1 MIATIIDNDTQVTDV
16 NGNGTIDASEKAN
29 LSVRDVVV
37 DEKAG
42 TATFDLVLSKATS
55 TNFSVAYSTTDG
67 TAAAGTDF
75 TAASGS
81 VTFAAGQT
89 SQRVTVNIV
98 DDSTLEGNEYFHLN
112 LGAITGSSEVLIADG
127 VGTAFIGAND
137 QTPTAAPIISASDLI
152 VSESDGYAEFTVRL
166 SAPASS
172 PITVQYAMASGSAS
186 YSSGDYES
194 KPGILTFAVGTTT
207 QTVRIPLNDDT
218 IVEDTESFYLELY
231 GAKDASGN
239 VVKIANN
246 KLIATIIDN
255 DSSTYQPMIYGL
267 GNDVYVINATNQY
280 VAETLNGGID
290 TVQSSI
296 TYSLVDTDGDNA
308 FGANVENLTLTGS
321 ADINGTGNALN
332 NFLVGNSGANTLT
345 GDAGNDTLTG
355 GAGADRFQVNAAL
368 LYDPQSNTSYTDTIT
383 DFQVGVGG
391 DVLAGFTSGLSNY
404 TSGANPFTSGHA
416 RLTQSGTDTLLE
428 IDTDGTN
435 GSAPFRTA
443 AILQNVAKSSLV
455 AANLDG
461 FAPSGAT
468 TGGGTGTGGQPT
480 PAGPQDDFVVLQAS
494 SPGTVGAGVGN
505 DVYLL
510 SGSMIPAGKAITLS
524 DAQGTNSIQLASGLQ
539 ISSAQ
544 VAANALKLNLANGS
558 SITVLGAS
566 QFTYEAG
573 GNSTAGIDQPDLGYA
588 QFVQSI
594 LGVSVPTSGA
604 VTSGLVTIGS
614 SVSPASATPAGPQDD
629 FVVLQASSPGTVG
642 AGVGND
648 VYLLS
653 GSMIPAGKAITLSDA
668 QGTNSIQ
675 LASGLQISSAQV
687 AANALKLNLANGS
700 SITVLGASQFTYEAG
715 GNSTAG
721 IDQPDLG
728 YAQFV
733 QSILGVSVPTSG
745 AVTSGPVTIGSTA
758 SSATPVSGNQTVVAT
773 AQADV
778 FSFDVAAALA
788 DTAGTNTQAGISG
801 FSASS
806 DKLQIDLPVANASLT
821 TLAQL
826 NGVQGVAV
834 QDDPFAGDTLIDF
847 GNDANGGQSVALRLI
862 GITDP
867 ATVQIQVV

>member
-1 MIATIIDNDTQVTDV
+1 
-16 NGNGTIDASEKAN
+16 
-29 LSVRDVVV
+29 
-37 DEKAG
+37 
-42 TATFDLVLSKATS
+42 
-55 TNFSVAYSTTDG
+55 
-67 TAAAGTDF
+67 
-75 TAASGS
+75 
-81 VTFAAGQT
+81 
-89 SQRVTVNIV
+89 
-98 DDSTLEGNEYFHLN
+98 
-112 LGAITGSSEVLIADG
+112 
-127 VGTAFIGAND
+127 
-137 QTPTAAPIISASDLI
+137 
-152 VSESDGYAEFTVRL
+152 
-166 SAPASS
+166 
-172 PITVQYAMASGSAS
+172 
-186 YSSGDYES
+186 
-194 KPGILTFAVGTTT
+194 
-207 QTVRIPLNDDT
+207 
-218 IVEDTESFYLELY
+218 
-231 GAKDASGN
+231 
-239 VVKIANN
+239 
-246 KLIATIIDN
+246 
-255 DSSTYQPMIYGL
+255 
-267 GNDVYVINATNQY
+267 
-280 VAETLNGGID
+280 
-290 TVQSSI
+290 
-296 TYSLVDTDGDNA
+296 
-308 FGANVENLTLTGS
+308 
-321 ADINGTGNALN
+321 
-332 NFLVGNSGANTLT
+332 
-345 GDAGNDTLTG
+345 
-355 GAGADRFQVNAAL
+355 
-368 LYDPQSNTSYTDTIT
+368 
-383 DFQVGVGG
+383 
-391 DVLAGFTSGLSNY
+391 VLAGFTSGLSNY

-428 IDTDGTN
+428 IDTDGST
-435 GSAPFRTA
+435 GSTPFRTA

-468 TGGGTGTGGQPT
+468 TGGGTGTGGQP
-480 PAGPQDDFVVLQAS
+480 
-494 SPGTVGAGVGN
+494 
-505 DVYLL
+505 
-510 SGSMIPAGKAITLS
+510 
-524 DAQGTNSIQLASGLQ
+524 
-539 ISSAQ
+539 
-544 VAANALKLNLANGS
+544 
-558 SITVLGAS
+558 
-566 QFTYEAG
+566 
-573 GNSTAGIDQPDLGYA
+573 
-588 QFVQSI
+588 
-594 LGVSVPTSGA
+594 
-604 VTSGLVTIGS
+604 
-614 SVSPASATPAGPQDD
+614 TPAGPQDD

-788 DTAGTNTQAGISG
+788 DTAGTNTQASISG

-834 QDDPFAGDTLIDF
+834 QEDPFAGDTLIDF
-847 GNDANGGQSVALRLI
+847 GNDANGGQSVVLRLI